1 MDNVIIEITEQPQN
15 VEVNITESA
24 ETVTVNVYDGEPGPA
39 GEQGEPGAPG
49 QPGQDAITYEKRHAW
64 HAPYS
69 YCGKAPLGSDEDD
82 EVWTVT
88 RITVA
93 ADGSTTKSTRT
104 NVKWSEI
111 LTLNF
116 L

>member
-15 VEVNITESA
+15 VAVNITESA

-49 QPGQDAITYEKRHAW
+49 QPGQDAITYEKRYAW
-64 HAPYS
+64 DAPHS

-93 ADGSTTKSTRT
+93 ADGSTTKSTLT

-116 L
+116 